1 MTEHPLC
8 LSTLTAQPQLL
19 YPPKDHEAKWLCAE
33 IGERNK
39 TMKTNAQLTA
49 QQLAYQRDN
58 PMQTK
63 HRLACAEVRR
73 YIVGTQP

>member
-1 MTEHPLC
+1 
-8 LSTLTAQPQLL
+8 
-19 YPPKDHEAKWLCAE
+19 
-33 IGERNK
+33 
-39 TMKTNAQLTA
+39 MKTNAQLTA